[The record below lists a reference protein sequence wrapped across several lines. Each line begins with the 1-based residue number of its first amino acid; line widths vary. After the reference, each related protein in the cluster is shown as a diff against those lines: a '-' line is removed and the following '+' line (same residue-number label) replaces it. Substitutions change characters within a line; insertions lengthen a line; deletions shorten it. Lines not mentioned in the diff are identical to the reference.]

1 MVEQTNK
8 DRWIVFTYC
17 KLNPFMFTATYS
29 LVCDFVLSVAY
40 IRVYERWSCQNVNKR
55 IIIIVIFTDPSLR

>member
-1 MVEQTNK
+1 M
-8 DRWIVFTYC
+8 FTYC